1 MFSIAGYDL
10 AEDKII
16 YLWDVK
22 RHERA
27 IDVEKERKAKE
38 AAFSSRARRITFIK
52 LRETCI
58 ARRAACAAQTVAS
71 WLPGC
76 RVQQAPPL
84 LPPSAPPRRAAPRIM
99 PMRFSRRWAP
109 SRRQLGQSVGRSSS
123 IVRCDGV
130 ATATTQHA
138 SIYPSTLPLSHSR
151 NMNRHWIDGAG
162 TKPFIQWDSS
172 RHESAELCI
181 TLCAGFLRA
190 CPARGNV
197 CVRVQV
203 RERVRA
209 CARARVPVRVR
220 VCARA
225 RAWERER
232 ACVCVCYYWLCGCAC
247 VNVGSPVGTMFC
259 CSRGLD
265 GQHNIVNN
273 EKTAWQIHALYKWR
287 CTMIQITTKNNNGR
301 YNHVTVNK
309 QKWSQWTMTM
319 HNTFQQLWTTN
330 KITMKHCDCLL
341 YDYNT

>member
-1 MFSIAGYDL
+1 MFLLFTIIRPKLHWEFMCFYNKNIHCTLRQNIVTKSPKNNIQVTKFDFSACPATDAIIEMICNPKFETHEIRAHNFKKAERKVLIFLMEKFPGIFFRFQDEWGNGLRKKSWAVSSLHQICYQVHFCRRGQMFSIAGYDL

-138 SIYPSTLPLSHSR
+138 SIYPSTLSLPLS
-151 NMNRHWIDGAG
+151 
-162 TKPFIQWDSS
+162 
-172 RHESAELCI
+172 
-181 TLCAGFLRA
+181 
-190 CPARGNV
+190 
-197 CVRVQV
+197 
-203 RERVRA
+203 
-209 CARARVPVRVR
+209 
-220 VCARA
+220 
-225 RAWERER
+225 
-232 ACVCVCYYWLCGCAC
+232 
-247 VNVGSPVGTMFC
+247 
-259 CSRGLD
+259 
-265 GQHNIVNN
+265 
-273 EKTAWQIHALYKWR
+273 
-287 CTMIQITTKNNNGR
+287 
-301 YNHVTVNK
+301 
-309 QKWSQWTMTM
+309 
-319 HNTFQQLWTTN
+319 
-330 KITMKHCDCLL
+330 
-341 YDYNT
+341 